1 MPLRQQSFLSAGSAQ
16 NLRGGSLVVDLT
28 DVLQPAGEACVFDAY
43 ERMSPGSALEI
54 VTNHAPGGLFAEFQ
68 ARYRLCFHWWPLEK
82 GPALWRVMVAKS
94 APETA
99 ATVAGVM
106 GADHHR
112 LHDLWRDFIRSV
124 ELCSIHKLH
133 QRAAEFTLGMRRHIE
148 IEEVMLFPLLET
160 QTGMNGPTAVMRSE
174 HREIETTL
182 VRLDKLAVANDPV
195 AIWRTLG
202 GESDDPSALFSSH
215 EDKEEAILYP
225 FMDHVFGR
233 AEKDELLS
241 VIQAFEI

>member
-1 MPLRQQSFLSAGSAQ
+1 MHSQTQSFLSTASPQ
-16 NLRGGSLVVDLT
+16 NVGGESLVVDLT
-28 DVLQPAGEACVFDAY
+28 DVLQTARAACVFDAY

-54 VTNHAPGGLFAEFQ
+54 VTNHAPKGLFAEFQ
-68 ARYRLCFHWWPLEK
+68 ARYRLSFHWWPLEK
-82 GPALWRVMVAKS
+82 GPAVWRVMVAKP

-124 ELCSIHKLH
+124 ELCRIDQFH
-133 QRAAEFTLGMRRHIE
+133 QRAAEFALGMRRHIE
-148 IEEVMLFPLLET
+148 IEETMLFPLLEA
-160 QTGMNGPTAVMRSE
+160 QTEMDGPTAVMRAE
-174 HREIETTL
+174 HREIEATL
-182 VRLDKLAVANDPV
+182 VRLDKLVVASDP
-195 AIWRTLG
+195 ATIWRTLA
-202 GESDDPSALFSSH
+202 GEPDDPSALFSSH
-215 EDKEEAILYP
+215 EGKEEAILYP

>member
-1 MPLRQQSFLSAGSAQ
+1 M
-16 NLRGGSLVVDLT
+16 
-28 DVLQPAGEACVFDAY
+28 FDAY

-68 ARYRLCFHWWPLEK
+68 ARYRPCFHWWPLEK
-82 GPALWRVMVAKS
+82 GPAVWRVMVAKP

-112 LHDLWRDFIRSV
+112 LHDLWRDFICSV
-124 ELCSIHKLH
+124 ELCTIHKLH
-133 QRAAEFTLGMRRHIE
+133 QRAAEFALGMRRHIE
-148 IEEVMLFPLLET
+148 IEEAMLFPLLET
-160 QTGMNGPTAVMRSE
+160 QTEMNGSGPAAVMRSE

-182 VRLDKLAVANDPV
+182 VRLDKLAAASDPTT
-195 AIWRTLG
+195 IWRTLG
-202 GESDDPSALFSSH
+202 GEPDDPSALFSSH
-215 EDKEEAILYP
+215 EGKEEAIPYP

-233 AEKDELLS
+233 AEKNELLS